1 MFNRFAIF
9 VVAIAFGVGWMMPAS
24 RPKPALVAS
33 AVQADP
39 ATGVER
45 DSPVGLKEMV
55 IQRQPN
61 GHFYVDGTVNGQPI
75 RFLVDTGATSVALT
89 ADDAN
94 RAGLQFSPA
103 EFQQIGYGASGPVMG
118 KQVVLDSVALGRNEV
133 TQVRGVIMADVPGLN
148 VSLLGQSYLE
158 RIGSVSISGD
168 EMVLR

>member
-9 VVAIAFGVGWMMPAS
+9 VVAAAFAVGWMMPTT
-24 RPKPALVAS
+24 RHKPGLVAT
-33 AVQADP
+33 AVETGSR
-39 ATGVER
+39 TGVER
-45 DSPVGLKEMV
+45 DSPIGLKEMV

-61 GHFYVDGTVNGQPI
+61 GHFYVDGTVNGQSV
-75 RFLVDTGATSVALT
+75 RFLVDTGATTVALT
-89 ADDAN
+89 ADDAG
-94 RAGLQFSPA
+94 RAGLQFNPG

-133 TQVRGVIMADVPGLN
+133 TGVRGVIMADAAGLN
-148 VSLLGQSYLE
+148 ISLLGQSYLE